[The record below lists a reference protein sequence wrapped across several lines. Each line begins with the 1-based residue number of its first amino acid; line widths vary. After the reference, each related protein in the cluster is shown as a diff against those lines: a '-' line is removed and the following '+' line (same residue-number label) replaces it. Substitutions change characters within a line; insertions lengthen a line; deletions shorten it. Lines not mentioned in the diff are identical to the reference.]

1 MNRSFVINAMLLS
14 YVQITDIQTDTT
26 QACILNIYIYI
37 YILFLVSFAYNS
49 LKTFDGIS
57 ELKFYLM
64 KRSWHQRKTI
74 ADLFE
79 RITPI

>member
-37 YILFLVSFAYNS
+37 YCFSYLLPIIH
-49 LKTFDGIS
+49 LKHLT
-57 ELKFYLM
+57 EY
-64 KRSWHQRKTI
+64 QN
-74 ADLFE
+74 
-79 RITPI
+79 